1 MLSFELPP
9 LIPREDLFGNPE
21 KASPN
26 ISPDGKRLAYLAPDE
41 GVLNVWVRTVGQEDD
56 RAVTRDRKR
65 GIRMYL
71 WAYDGAHIL
80 YLQDRDGDE
89 NWHVHATNLNTRDIR
104 DLTPYE
110 NVQAQLVAV
119 DHRFPNEILVGL
131 NLRDA
136 TVHDVHRVN
145 LATGETNLEVEN
157 PGNVVRWVA
166 DSRFRIRGAHA
177 ALPDGGFQLLAREAL
192 TPQPPLPKTGEGE
205 NGVAAARS
213 PFQIT
218 GEGEREF
225 SEWKP
230 LVTWG
235 PDEEG
240 QPYGFTPD
248 GRGIYIGSSIGSD
261 TQELRTIDVA
271 TGSERTLA
279 SNPAVDLGEVLSHPT
294 KDHVQAVGFNED
306 RLTWDILDADITD
319 DLAALQRFRNGDVH
333 VVSRSLDDRTWI
345 ALYVLDNAPAAY
357 YTYDRDSRAVEFL
370 FTTRP
375 ILEKQTLASMEPVH
389 VTTRDGLTLHCYL
402 TLPPGVEARNLPLVL
417 NVHGGPWA
425 RDHWGYH
432 PEAQWLANR
441 GYACLQVN
449 FRGSTGFG
457 KRFLHAGDREWGAKM
472 HDDLLDAVQWAV
484 GQGIADPKRV
494 AIYGGSYGGYAALVG
509 ASFTPDVFACSVDIV
524 GPSSIRTLI
533 ASIPPY
539 WEPLKQLFYVR
550 VGNPDTEPDFLDSR
564 SPLYMADQ
572 IQCPLLIAQGANDPR
587 VKQAESE
594 QIVKALRDRGKE
606 VESLLFEDEG
616 HGFARPENRLRFY
629 AYAEKF
635 LAKHL
640 GGRAED

>member
-1 MLSFELPP
+1 MLSFDLPP
-9 LIPREDLFGNPE
+9 LVPREDLFGNPE
-21 KASPN
+21 KASPT
-26 ISPDGKRLAYLAPDE
+26 ISPDAKRLAYLAPDE
-41 GVLNVWVRTVGQEDD
+41 GVLNVWVRTVGKEDD
-56 RAVTRDRKR
+56 RSVTRDRKR

-89 NWHVHATNLNTRDIR
+89 NWHVYAANLNTGDIR
-104 DLTPYE
+104 DLTPHE

-145 LATGETNLEVEN
+145 LATGEAKLEVEN
-157 PGNVVRWVA
+157 PGNIVGWVA
-166 DSRFRIRGAHA
+166 DSQFQVRGAQA
-177 ALPDGGFQLLAREAL
+177 ALPDGGFQLLARE
-192 TPQPPLPKTGEGE
+192 TT
-205 NGVAAARS
+205 AA
-213 PFQIT
+213 
-218 GEGEREF
+218 
-225 SEWKP
+225 EWKP

-240 QPYGFTPD
+240 HPYGFTPD
-248 GRGIYIGSSIGSD
+248 GRGIYVGSSIGSD
-261 TQELRTIDVA
+261 TQQLRTVDVV
-271 TGSERTLA
+271 TGAEETLA
-279 SNPAVDLGEVLSHPT
+279 SNPSVDLEEVLAHPT
-294 KDHVQAVGFNED
+294 QDHIQAVAFNED
-306 RLTWDILDADITD
+306 RLKWNILDPAIADD
-319 DLAALQRFRNGDVH
+319 MNALKRYRDGDVH
-333 VVSRSLDDRTWI
+333 VASRSLDDHTWI
-345 ALYVLDNAPAAY
+345 VLYMLDNAPAAY
-357 YTYDRDSRAVEFL
+357 YTYRRDARAIDFL

-375 ILEKQTLASMEPVH
+375 VLEKQTLATMKPVH
-389 VTTRDGLTLHCYL
+389 VTTRDGLMLHCYL
-402 TLPPGVEARNLPLVL
+402 TLPPGIEPTNLPLVL

-425 RDHWGYH
+425 RDRWGYH

-472 HDDLLDAVQWAV
+472 HDDLLDAVHWAV
-484 GQGIADPKRV
+484 QQGIADPRRV

-509 ASFTPDVFACSVDIV
+509 AAFTPEVFACSVDIV

-539 WEPLKQLFYVR
+539 WEPLKKLFYVR
-550 VGNPDTEPDFLDSR
+550 VGDPDTEPEFLDSR
-564 SPLYMADQ
+564 SPLYKADQ

-606 VESLLFEDEG
+606 VEYLLFEDEG
-616 HGFARPENRLRFY
+616 HGFARPENRLNFY
-629 AYAEKF
+629 AHAEKF

-640 GGRAED
+640 GGRSED